1 MLKKVNHV
9 SVGTGRDWCGRPS
22 FSSSP
27 TFHSLVVV
35 KAKSTVSPRTNAIAR
50 PSSIL
55 PHLLLAL
62 LLVGASFI
70 APTSRRQVA
79 IANTH
84 A

>member
-9 SVGTGRDWCGRPS
+9 SVGTGRDWCGRPNFSS
-22 FSSSP
+22 FSPFDSP
-27 TFHSLVVV
+27 IEVNPQ
-35 KAKSTVSPRTNAIAR
+35 STISPRTNAIAR